1 MKTSL
6 LLSLLLL
13 TPTEVVVREG
23 ETLSQVAQRTLGD
36 ARGASELKALNALT
50 SETVPAGTTLRLPG
64 PDRDRAQRTLDAA
77 RSTVGRADASAPGH
91 PEALDKLKEAETLF
105 QSARYEEASQAADQ
119 AWKLLAN
126 SPTQPTVLQVDV
138 QEDGTTAVKVVS
150 GKARLQATDGSTRD
164 LNAGDSLRVQK
175 DAPLPPP
182 TLVLAVPQLLQ
193 PSDSQKMKLKPTRGG
208 LGPVKLTW
216 HAVQGAERYALELV
230 PDKGERRV
238 VLVDATEVKLPLA
251 PGAWRWNVRAVAGES
266 RSEPSAER
274 RFQVAEQGLELDV
287 KSSNW
292 K

>member
-1 MKTSL
+1 
-6 LLSLLLL
+6 
-13 TPTEVVVREG
+13 
-23 ETLSQVAQRTLGD
+23 
-36 ARGASELKALNALT
+36 
-50 SETVPAGTTLRLPG
+50 
-64 PDRDRAQRTLDAA
+64 
-77 RSTVGRADASAPGH
+77 
-91 PEALDKLKEAETLF
+91 
-105 QSARYEEASQAADQ
+105 
-119 AWKLLAN
+119 
-126 SPTQPTVLQVDV
+126 VDV